1 MHKELGCLIE
11 QLNLGIAWIDSD
23 YRIISNN
30 SEIGRLYGKRPDDFA
45 GRHCHD
51 LFWDQKESCPDC
63 PGKEAMSTEK
73 SVFKEWKKELENGR
87 KVQVQV
93 HAFPTFAENGSVK
106 GFLKVVEDIS
116 SHKRIEVAME
126 AGVAARTATLQKSN
140 QVLEAENAELKKM
153 EAEFKHQQHEYLQR
167 HEELNQLF
175 NLVELGKREWEAI
188 LDCIKDVV
196 VLVNREGRIRR
207 CNKALVEL
215 TEKDYKELIS
225 QDIREV
231 FKNCQLPL
239 DDLFRQEGEVYHKL
253 SGRWFLMNS
262 YRLNGVRNEGGAVIT
277 LYDYTSLKE
286 LTRKL
291 EDSNQLLEL
300 KGSQLEEAY
309 AVLKA
314 TQLKILQQEKMASIG
329 QLAAGVAHE
338 INNPIGFISSNLCT
352 LKKYCDKLSDFISI
366 QNQTLQTVRDQA
378 SLKTVSE
385 AWTAM
390 KLNYISEDIGDLISE
405 SQDGAERVR
414 KIVQDLKTFSRV
426 DEAEWIFANLI
437 ECLESTINIVWNEIK
452 YKATLVRDLA
462 ELPPVQC
469 YPHQL
474 SQVFMNLLLNAA
486 HAIDRE
492 GQIFLKAWQEEESV
506 LFSVADNG
514 SGIPEKNLNQIFEP
528 FFTTKEAGK
537 GTGLG
542 LGLSYEIVKK
552 HQGEILVESEVGKG
566 TTFTV
571 RIPIK
576 AKGSPEN
583 RTDED
588 KVEERRQHH

>member
-1 MHKELGCLIE
+1 MHKELDCLIE
-11 QLNLGIAWIDSD
+11 QLNLGIAWIDSN
-23 YRIISNN
+23 YRVISNN
-30 SEIGRLYGKRPDDFA
+30 SEIGRLYGKLPADLV

-51 LFWDQKESCPDC
+51 LFWDQMENCPDC
-63 PGKEAMSTEK
+63 PGKEAMSTGK
-73 SVFKEWKKELENGR
+73 SVFKERQKDLGNGKTVR
-87 KVQVQV
+87 IRV
-93 HAFPTFAENGSVK
+93 HAFPIFAEDGAVK
-106 GFLKVVEDIS
+106 GFLKIVEDLS
-116 SHKRIEVAME
+116 PHEHIE
-126 AGVAARTATLQKSN
+126 TA
-140 QVLEAENAELKKM
+140 LEAKVTERTDNLQRANQALKTQIAELKSM
-153 EAEFKHQQHEYLQR
+153 EAKFKSQQHEYLQQ

-175 NLVELGKREWEAI
+175 NMVELGKREWEAI

-196 VLVNREGRIRR
+196 VLVNGEGRIRR
-207 CNKALVEL
+207 CNKALVAL
-215 TEKDYKELIS
+215 TEKDYRELIG
-225 QDIREV
+225 QDIREI

-239 DDLFRQEGEVYHKL
+239 DDLFLQKGEVCHKL

-262 YRLNGVRNEGGAVIT
+262 YRLKGVRNEGGAVIT

-338 INNPIGFISSNLCT
+338 INNPIGFISSNLRS

-366 QNQTLQTVRDQA
+366 QSQTLQTVGDQT

-385 AWTAM
+385 ARRER
-390 KLNYISEDIGDLISE
+390 KIDYISEDIGDLITE
-405 SQDGAERVR
+405 SLDGTERVR

-426 DEAEWIFANLI
+426 DEAEWIFANLV

-452 YKATLVRDLA
+452 YKATLVRDFA
-462 ELPPVQC
+462 ELPLVQC

-486 HAIDRE
+486 QAIDRE
-492 GQIFLKAWQEEESV
+492 GQIFLKAWQEEETV
-506 LFSVADNG
+506 LFSVADTG
-514 SGIPEKNLNQIFEP
+514 SGIPEENLHQIFEP
-528 FFTTKEAGK
+528 FFTTKEAGQ

-552 HQGEILVESEVGKG
+552 HQGEILVESEIGKG

-571 RIPIK
+571 RIPIN
-576 AKGSPEN
+576 AKGRPES
-583 RTDED
+583 RTAED
-588 KVEERRQHH
+588 RFE